1 MEHPLIMSTSPAQ
14 RIREATALGVE
25 TVRREVTRSGR
36 GSKSAFLNG
45 KIGAYL
51 TEHSSPPD
59 EVLDDLSAVTATLPE
74 AEMQVPAEQGTLLT
88 ILAASIAPG
97 RTIEVGTFTGYSAL
111 CIARGLPAGGRLLCL
126 DVSEEWTAI
135 ARKHWERAGVS
146 DRIDLVLGPAADS
159 LADLAEEP
167 TFDLAFIDADKVSYQ
182 RYYDLLVPRMNP
194 NGVIIVDNVLQYGA
208 VVRPRSENPA
218 VVAVREFNRL
228 LAADSRVQVVMLPIA
243 DWLTI
248 ARKLPSPREGD

>member
-1 MEHPLIMSTSPAQ
+1 MSINPAQ
-14 RIREATALGVE
+14 RIREATALGAE
-25 TVRREVTRSGR
+25 TVRREIIRGGGR
-36 GSKSAFLNG
+36 GSKSAFLDG

-59 EVLDDLSAVTATLPE
+59 EVLGDLSAVTAALPE

-88 ILAASIAPG
+88 ILTAAIAP
-97 RTIEVGTFTGYSAL
+97 RRAIEVGTFTGYSAL
-111 CIARGLPAGGRLLCL
+111 CIARGLPAEGRLLCL

-135 ARKHWERAGVS
+135 AREHWARAGVT

-159 LADLAEEP
+159 LADLADEP
-167 TFDLAFIDADKVSYQ
+167 AFDLAFIDADKVSYQ

-208 VVRPRSENPA
+208 VVRPHSENPA
-218 VVAVREFNRL
+218 VVAIREFNRL
-228 LAADSRVQVVMLPIA
+228 LVADSRVQVVMLPIA
-243 DWLTI
+243 DGLTI
-248 ARKLPSPREGD
+248 ARKLPSPRTGDQ

>member
-1 MEHPLIMSTSPAQ
+1 MPRSPAQ
-14 RIREATALGVE
+14 RIREVTALGAE
-25 TVRREVTRSGR
+25 TVRRQVVGGGGR
-36 GSKSAFLNG
+36 GSKSTFLSG
-45 KIGAYL
+45 RIAAYL

-59 EVLDDLSAVTATLPE
+59 EVLDDLSAVTAALPE

-88 ILAASIAPG
+88 ILTAAIAP
-97 RTIEVGTFTGYSAL
+97 RRAVEVGTFTGYSAL
-111 CIARGLPAGGRLLCL
+111 CIARGLPTDGRLLCL
-126 DVSEEWTAI
+126 DVSEEWTTI
-135 ARKHWERAGVS
+135 ARKHWARAGVT

-194 NGVIIVDNVLQYGA
+194 DGVIIVDNVLQYGE

-243 DWLTI
+243 DGLTI
-248 ARKLPSPREGD
+248 ARKLPSPRGGD